1 MVAVLLPA
9 LFRGVLAAVRDVRDV
24 PDIARQRM
32 LPLPQRR
39 GTPVTG
45 PEISYVSYL
54 QRRIEDQLQGRWT
67 TPHCGPPIADY
78 PTLFDRIWPYTRPN
92 YELKARLEAQLRDIE
107 ADLGLDHPLDKL
119 KISLDELEI

>member
-1 MVAVLLPA
+1 M
-9 LFRGVLAAVRDVRDV
+9 RDVRDV

-45 PEISYVSYL
+45 PEISYVRYL
-54 QRRIEDQLQGRWT
+54 QRRIEDRLQGRWT
-67 TPHCGPPIADY
+67 TTHCGPPIADY
-78 PTLFDRIWPYTRPN
+78 PTFFDRIWPYARPN
-92 YELKARLEAQLRDIE
+92 HGLEARLEAQLRDIE
-107 ADLGLDHPLDKL
+107 AEIGLDHPLDEL